1 MAESV
6 VDIDQVTPD
15 IDPLAIGTI
24 LNPLEEEFTHPFGG
38 KPITL
43 PAASVQEVEKTVGE
57 GDKAKTKT
65 VKTLVPSESTF
76 PLPVCVH
83 IAKHLAEKI
92 IRDEHFSGIEAIKD
106 EKRRYEEERKAIPDY
121 KGRIFEKMKELVKTD
136 SDFFGKDGMKE
147 SFIR

>member
-6 VDIDQVTPD
+6 VDIDQVAPD

-24 LNPLEEEFTHPFGG
+24 INPLEVEFSHAFGG
-38 KPITL
+38 KDITL
-43 PAASVQEVEKTVGE
+43 PAATIEEVEKTVGE
-57 GDKAKTKT
+57 GDKAKTKM
-65 VKTLVPSESTF
+65 VRTLVPSESTF

-83 IAKHLAEKI
+83 LAKHLAEKI
-92 IRDEHFSGIEAIKD
+92 IRDEHFSGVEAIKD

-136 SDFFGKDGMKE
+136 SDFFGKEGMKE